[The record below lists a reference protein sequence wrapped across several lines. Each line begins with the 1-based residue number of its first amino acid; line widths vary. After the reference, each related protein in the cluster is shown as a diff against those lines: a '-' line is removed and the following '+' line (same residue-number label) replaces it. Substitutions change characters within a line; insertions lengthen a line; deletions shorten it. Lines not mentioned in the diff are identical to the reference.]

1 MRDDRTNTG
10 KTKMKS
16 KTLWTK
22 TLSEEF
28 WSGVVSPLMFSI
40 AGGLI
45 EERMARKG
53 IRMAGLKGLDDERFF
68 RLFGGQVYL
77 NVRILEEIVK
87 LIPSV
92 FLTPEML
99 RFFPEEI
106 QEDFHQIRVA
116 FFSPRTFRILFRLF
130 GMDRHWAPFFNYKA
144 FETMVDRLEEIRKKD
159 HLSVN
164 EKEMSI
170 PQLLERSDML
180 WKEMGD
186 YLDVVTWGMVFAY
199 VFHPLT
205 EILASKWA
213 QDTQGELAGAV
224 TVGLDGI
231 KTFEINREIEI
242 LAERVDM
249 DPYLTNLF
257 DNRKAKTILKNL
269 QHASK
274 GRDFYQQFRNF
285 LEKHGHRFHGRDLFY
300 STWRESP
307 EMVIDMIKLNRGSDR
322 SRKAFEKQ
330 KEKRKQVEAELKSRV
345 RRGRLGSGKLGLFLL
360 SLEYNQ
366 KYFVIRENMRYHSD
380 VFLEQFRKLYLE
392 IGGRWQSQGLIKRAE
407 DVVYLSREE
416 IEEACKENNDVLK
429 KVEKRKREYKQYRYL
444 RTPEVIT
451 DDTRLQPTTR
461 TQAEEKVLVFGEAA
475 SPGFVV
481 GHARVI
487 REPRDILAFNKGEIL
502 VAEYTDPSWT
512 PILSMAAGM
521 VIEAGGFLSHG
532 SIVAREYGIPALV
545 QVEGALERIKTGD
558 RLEMDTEHKCVR
570 IERE

>member
-1 MRDDRTNTG
+1 
-10 KTKMKS
+10 MKS

-40 AGGLI
+40 AGDLI

-53 IRMAGLKGLDDERFF
+53 IRMAGLKGLENERFF

-106 QEDFHQIRVA
+106 QEDFPKIKVA
-116 FFSPRTFRILFRLF
+116 FFSPQTFRILFRLF

-144 FETMVDRLEEIRKKD
+144 FETAVDRLEEIRND
-159 HLSVN
+159 LYSVN

-170 PQLLERSDML
+170 PRLLERSDML

-205 EILASKWA
+205 EILARKWA
-213 QDTQGELAGAV
+213 NDSQGELAGTV
-224 TVGLDGI
+224 TVGLEAI

-242 LAERVDM
+242 LAEQVDT
-249 DPYLTNLF
+249 DPFLRNLF
-257 DNRKAKTILKNL
+257 DRYKAKTILKHL
-269 QHASK
+269 RSVPK
-274 GRDFYQQFRNF
+274 GKDYYRKFQRF
-285 LEKHGHRFHGRDLFY
+285 LEKHGHRFHGRDIFY
-300 STWRESP
+300 PTWRESP
-307 EMVIDMIKLNRGSDR
+307 ETVIDMIRMNRGVDR

-330 KEKRKQVEAELKSRV
+330 KEKRRQAETELKSRV

-380 VFLEQFRKLYLE
+380 IFLEQFRKLYLE
-392 IGGRWQSQGLIKRAE
+392 IGGRWKSQGLLKRAE

-416 IEEACKENNDVLK
+416 IEDACRQNRNVLK

-451 DDTRLQPTTR
+451 DDTRLQPVSS
-461 TQAEEKVLVFGEAA
+461 ASMEEKVLLLGEAA
-475 SPGFVV
+475 SSGFVI
-481 GHARVI
+481 GPARVI
-487 REPRDILAFNKGEIL
+487 REPRDIREFQKGEIL
-502 VAEYTDPSWT
+502 VAQYTDPSWT

-521 VIEAGGFLSHG
+521 VIEAGGFLSHL
-532 SIVAREYGIPALV
+532 IPS
-545 QVEGALERIKTGD
+545 R
-558 RLEMDTEHKCVR
+558 
-570 IERE
+570 